1 MLRRVLPLGLLFLAM
16 PTAAF
21 AAPRLPAL
29 ADTAPA
35 DNATIA
41 SALFEEGRKL
51 VAAGKYEEACPKFAE
66 SQRLAPA
73 GGTILNLA
81 VCHEKS
87 GRKALALTE
96 YEAALAV
103 ATRENRKERIV
114 FAKKQMAAIEPL
126 LAKVTVRLPTEDAT
140 AAGLE
145 VRMDGLALPQAAFG
159 IAVKVD
165 AGPHVVTAQA
175 DQKREFRSDFAL
187 VAKETKEVVVTLSPP
202 IPDPPKVDPP
212 KVDPPKVDPPKVDPP
227 KVDPPKV
234 DPPKVD
240 PPKVDP
246 PKGPLAKPRTEIRKE
261 GHPLALPFIL
271 VGATGLVTGLAVGGY
286 AANQLLNPNVGSSC
300 FSDAANCADD
310 AARKRRNAGRTGL
323 WVSGTSFGL
332 GTILLI
338 TGVALPSREV
348 IVKTGGLQLRV
359 TPAVDASADGATL
372 GLSGRF

>member
-212 KVDPPKVDPPKVDPP
+212 KVDPPK
-227 KVDPPKV
+227 
-234 DPPKVD
+234 
-240 PPKVDP
+240 
-246 PKGPLAKPRTEIRKE
+246 GPLAKPRTEIRKE

>member
-1 MLRRVLPLGLLFLAM
+1 MLRRVLPLGLLFLAV
-16 PTAAF
+16 PSAAF
-21 AAPRLPAL
+21 AAPRLPVF
-29 ADTAPA
+29 ADTASG

-87 GRKALALTE
+87 GKKALALTE
-96 YEAALAV
+96 YESALAV

-114 FAKKQMAAIEPL
+114 FAKKQIAAIEPL

-145 VRMDGLALPQAAFG
+145 VHVDGLALPQAAFG

-175 DQKREFRSDFAL
+175 DQKREFRSEFEI
-187 VAKETKEVVVTLSPP
+187 VAKEVKEVVVTLSPP
-202 IPDPPKVDPP
+202 IPDPPKVEPP
-212 KVDPPKVDPPKVDPP
+212 KVEPPKVEPPKVEPP
-227 KVDPPKV
+227 KVEPPKV
-234 DPPKVD
+234 EPPKVE
-240 PPKVDP
+240 PPKPV
-246 PKGPLAKPRTEIRKE
+246 KPRTEIRKE

-271 VGATGLVTGLAVGGY
+271 AGATGLVTGLAVGGY
-286 AANQLLNPNVGSSC
+286 AANQLLNPNVGGSC
-300 FSDAANCADD
+300 FSDATKCADD

-348 IVKTGGLQLRV
+348 IVKTGGLHLRV
-359 TPAVDASADGATL
+359 TPTVDASAQGATF